1 MAEESANNPH
11 TNPPINDD
19 DAKSDSRAESTT
31 ISTSSSPTHDASLM
45 AKGEIPELTDFF
57 KKTSITEEERQAY
70 HDYGWLTDNVL
81 STITEVDV
89 PTIHGST
96 VLCFESHLLAGLGL
110 PPSKFLVA
118 IMNYL
123 GSSLVYFN
131 ANAIA
136 ALSSFVMLCECWL
149 GILPHSNLFWYYYSP
164 SWSAKFIYGGIG
176 LSLCRHRWDEYIPA
190 LFKCCWKNS

>member
-11 TNPPINDD
+11 TNPSINDD
-19 DAKSDSRAESTT
+19 DAKSDSGAESTT
-31 ISTSSSPTHDASLM
+31 ILTSSSPTHDASLM

-70 HDYGWLTDNVL
+70 HDYGWLTSNVL

-149 GILPHSNLFWYYYSP
+149 GIPPHSNLFWYYYFP

-176 LSLCRHRWDEYIPA
+176 LSLRRHRRDEYIPA